1 MGHQLDEI
9 FNPRSIAVA
18 GASPDPKNRGNE
30 FLAALVEQGFKGP
43 IYAVHPRAQDVLGNK
58 GYASVLDIPGPV
70 DYVISSIPASASLQ
84 LLDECGRKGV
94 RAIHFFTARFGETGH
109 QDLADLEQ
117 ELKRRAEAGNVRILG
132 PNCMGLYY
140 PGLGVSF
147 HPWPHESGKVG
158 ALSQSGGNLMEL
170 VYGVTHRGARF
181 SKAVS
186 YGNALDINETDLMEY
201 FADDTSTE
209 VIGAYLEGVRD
220 GRGFVKAVSKAA
232 SRKPVVLLKGG
243 RTDAGTRAV
252 ASHTASLAGSRQV
265 WQALARQTGAILV
278 SSMEELTDMMV
289 AFNYCP
295 PGTGMRVGVSG
306 GGGGRAV
313 ESADACEEAGLIVE
327 PIPPAMRAEFH
338 RRYSEVWG
346 DWISNPVD
354 NSIMGGTDVNLQD
367 ILELMAKDP
376 HYDMLIV
383 NVGEG
388 RFMHKPDKESNS
400 FFDSLDKTLEI
411 AKGAGKPVA
420 LVMGDTVSEFAWQ
433 VEFVMESRKRI
444 NAVGMAT
451 FPTVRRA
458 AQALFRLAGY
468 YRQASE
474 AGR

>member
-1 MGHQLDEI
+1 M
-9 FNPRSIAVA
+9 
-18 GASPDPKNRGNE
+18 
-30 FLAALVEQGFKGP
+30 
-43 IYAVHPRAQDVLGNK
+43 
-58 GYASVLDIPGPV
+58 
-70 DYVISSIPASASLQ
+70 
-84 LLDECGRKGV
+84 
-94 RAIHFFTARFGETGH
+94 
-109 QDLADLEQ
+109 
-117 ELKRRAEAGNVRILG
+117 
-132 PNCMGLYY
+132 
-140 PGLGVSF
+140 
-147 HPWPHESGKVG
+147 
-158 ALSQSGGNLMEL
+158 
-170 VYGVTHRGARF
+170 
-181 SKAVS
+181 
-186 YGNALDINETDLMEY
+186 
-201 FADDTSTE
+201 
-209 VIGAYLEGVRD
+209 
-220 GRGFVKAVSKAA
+220 
-232 SRKPVVLLKGG
+232 
-243 RTDAGTRAV
+243 
-252 ASHTASLAGSRQV
+252 
-265 WQALARQTGAILV
+265 
-278 SSMEELTDMMV
+278 
-289 AFNYCP
+289 
-295 PGTGMRVGVSG
+295 
-306 GGGGRAV
+306 

-388 RFMHKPDKESNS
+388 RFMHKPDKESNA